1 MINNIYDEDYH
12 FSDAINTIL
21 SNLSKRLKHD
31 TYIKVHSE
39 KNNLKNYK
47 LLKTTA
53 IRQDSFDRRV
63 HKKKI
68 NSNRKNTLNKFV
80 CKTYSPTCHIF
91 DLFLVNNRFNIL
103 IILSETPKIISVK
116 RLSHLFICS
125 EFEY

>member
-63 HKKKI
+63 HKKK
-68 NSNRKNTLNKFV
+68 
-80 CKTYSPTCHIF
+80 
-91 DLFLVNNRFNIL
+91 
-103 IILSETPKIISVK
+103 
-116 RLSHLFICS
+116 
-125 EFEY
+125 